1 MSDNI
6 PQDAI
11 LTYPSEKYKYV
22 PVYFAEENEFLFPI
36 DLLNASD
43 YSNVKKCYFIFKS
56 SNWFFKN
63 HIRGKADFFS
73 EDTYKQEFSYYLFK
87 LGIVENLLFGLIDDE
102 NNFIDILGEE
112 EKEKI
117 NIKILDYAVTKYI
130 ESFIQKKLLNIDLDQ
145 LSKDVHNYFRYG
157 MKAEAGKPTGFIRP
171 HTPSAVIL
179 KNLLDQFPGTRI
191 EDLMEM
197 DETLLQ
203 MVQVVGDQQQISSFE
218 RQHVNENVMQS
229 RKMDKIQEDS
239 GGPGPQ
245 IHSMNRNPKP
255 THKVPLHDATTF
267 SKK

>member
-1 MSDNI
+1 MSENI

-11 LTYPSEKYKYV
+11 LTYPSNKYRYI
-22 PVYFAEENEFLFPI
+22 PVYFIEKEGSLLPI
-36 DLLNASD
+36 DSSNTSD
-43 YSNVKKCYFIFKS
+43 YSDVKKCYFIFKF

-63 HIRGKADFFS
+63 HIRGKSDFFS

-87 LGIVENLLFGLIDDE
+87 LGIVENLLFGLIDEE

-130 ESFIQKKLLNIDLDQ
+130 ESFIQKKLFNIDLDQ

-157 MKAEAGKPTGFIRP
+157 MKVEAGKPTGFIRP

-179 KNLLDQFPGTRI
+179 KNLLDQFPGTKI

-197 DETLLQ
+197 DEALLQ
-203 MVQVVGDQQQISSFE
+203 MMQVVGEQQQISGFE
-218 RQHVNENVMQS
+218 RQHVNENILQS
-229 RKMDKIQEDS
+229 KNMEKIQENA

-255 THKVPLHDATTF
+255 THKVPLYDATTF